1 MAMKKYV
8 SAFLAL
14 LCIFSLSAIAY
25 AAPGETTAPDEIVL
39 DRNFLSS
46 SDMTEVDGNVVLTRE
61 IAAAPRTRS
70 AAAEC
75 ARESVVL
82 IPSETSSAEEIMEN
96 IDTFLTSRAAGNKY
110 EEEYDNT
117 LSVKLYTT
125 LYYTRKVENG
135 KKYIKLTKVTGGTT
149 DKDDIVTIVSQFL
162 RMECQDRL
170 TTSQQLYH
178 YPTGTSF
185 SFTTPSS
192 WKYIEEDENLCSIG
206 AYYEVTMKRG
216 SSTGYWKY
224 GMSNFLYLSL
234 GSFS

>member
-125 LYYTRKVENG
+125 IYYTRKVESG
-135 KKYIKLTKVTGGTT
+135 KKYLKLTKVSGGIS
-149 DKDDIVTIVSQFL
+149 DKDSVVTITSQLL
-162 RMECQDRL
+162 RIGCADRL
-170 TTSQQLYH
+170 TSFQQLER
-178 YPTGTSF
+178 YPTGSSF
-185 SFTTPSS
+185 SYSIPAN
-192 WKYIEEDENLCSIG
+192 WKYVEENSTLYSVG
-206 AYYEVTMKRG
+206 SYYEVTMKRG
-216 SSTGYWKY
+216 SSTGSWKY
-224 GMSNFLYLSL
+224 GMSNFLDLSL
-234 GSFS
+234 ASFS

>member
-1 MAMKKYV
+1 MKKYV

-61 IAAAPRTRS
+61 IVAAPRTRS

-125 LYYTRKVENG
+125 IYYTRKVESG
-135 KKYIKLTKVTGGTT
+135 KDYIKLTRVTGGIT
-149 DKDDIVTIVSQFL
+149 DIDSFISVTKQVVTLGCFSRAVGNQRQTF
-162 RMECQDRL
+162 
-170 TTSQQLYH
+170 
-178 YPTGTSF
+178 YPTSSSF
-185 SFTTPSS
+185 SYNAPST
-192 WKYIEEDENLCSIG
+192 WKYVEDDPLLSTAG
-206 AYYEVTMKRG
+206 AYYEVTLKRG
-216 SSTGYWKY
+216 SATGSWTY
-224 GMSNFLYLSL
+224 GIKNYILLNVDM
-234 GSFS
+234 